1 MIRKLA
7 SEILEKYP
15 DKFTTDYETNK
26 KLLAELADIPSKKL
40 KNRIAGYI
48 SRMKRV
54 EQRSVALTAAT
65 AT

>member
-15 DKFTTDYETNK
+15 DKFTADYETNK

-48 SRMKRV
+48 SQMKRV

-65 AT
+65 TI

>member
-7 SEILEKYP
+7 SELLEKYP
-15 DKFTTDYETNK
+15 NKFTTDYETNK

-40 KNRIAGYI
+40 KNQIAGYI
-48 SRMKRV
+48 SRMKHV
-54 EQRSVALTAAT
+54 EQRSAALTAAT

>member
-7 SEILEKYP
+7 GELLEKYP
-15 DKFTTDYETNK
+15 DKFTANYEMNK

-40 KNRIAGYI
+40 KNQIAGYI

-54 EQRSVALTAAT
+54 EQRSVASTAAT
-65 AT
+65 DL

>member
-7 SEILEKYP
+7 SELLEKYP
-15 DKFTTDYETNK
+15 NKFTTDYETNK

-40 KNRIAGYI
+40 KNQIAGYI
-48 SRMKRV
+48 SRMKHV
-54 EQRSVALTAAT
+54 EQRPVALTAAT